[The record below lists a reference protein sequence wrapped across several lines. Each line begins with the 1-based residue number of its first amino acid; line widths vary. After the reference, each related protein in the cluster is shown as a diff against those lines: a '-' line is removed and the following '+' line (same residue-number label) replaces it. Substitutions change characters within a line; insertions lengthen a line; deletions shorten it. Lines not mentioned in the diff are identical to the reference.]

1 MNLELFSTLNR
12 AYPFLSVCVYA
23 EQEYI
28 GIVQNRDSQIT
39 SFYDYGSLETQEL
52 KRLFLDL
59 GEQWWWES
67 NRIIPINLFLKA
79 EWQPFKPYMK
89 TFISKNLNVI
99 HGPCCS
105 ILNMSPKKSKRKT
118 IIQLKKNHPPVV
130 KVKS

>member
-1 MNLELFSTLNR
+1 M
-12 AYPFLSVCVYA
+12 YA
-23 EQEYI
+23 DQEYI
-28 GIVQNRDSQIT
+28 GIVQNRDTQIT

-67 NRIIPINLFLKA
+67 NRIIPINLFLKS
-79 EWQPFKPYMK
+79 EWTPFKPYMK
-89 TFISKNLNVI
+89 TFVSKNLNVI

-105 ILNMSPKKSKRKT
+105 ILNLNPKKSRRKT
-118 IIQLKKNHPPVV
+118 VIQLKRNHPPVV